1 MFAQNPTLIK
11 AHSGRTSY
19 YNHSFDRSIRQVF
32 CYECLGYIGTQVK
45 YDLQD
50 EYVFE
55 DANVNNYIYCPYCA
69 HKFNKERVIS
79 NV

>member
-19 YNHSFDRSIRQVF
+19 YNHSFNRNVRQVF

-50 EYVFE
+50 EYVF
-55 DANVNNYIYCPYCA
+55 
-69 HKFNKERVIS
+69 
-79 NV
+79 